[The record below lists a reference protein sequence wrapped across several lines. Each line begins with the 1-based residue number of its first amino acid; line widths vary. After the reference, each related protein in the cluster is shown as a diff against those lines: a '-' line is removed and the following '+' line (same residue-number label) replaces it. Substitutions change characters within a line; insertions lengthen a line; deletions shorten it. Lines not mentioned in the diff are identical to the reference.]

1 MKDIMSGRGA
11 FTHRKMSNLSG
22 GGDDDINESIWTTA
36 RINKLLEEIDNG
48 KDIKGLHNSPF
59 KDNDINLKRANLPF
73 EYTPEEWDELKKCK
87 HDLLYFAW
95 NYCMIQTDKG
105 VQLVKDGGG
114 LRDFQEGILNSFKK
128 NKYNILMASR
138 QTGKC
143 LSMLSRVNVIDQL
156 TRKQLTLPIFKIYF
170 ESIKET
176 RKLKTIEKL
185 KYFLYTLIDNVDKN
199 NYNNES
205 ISISY

>member
-1 MKDIMSGRGA
+1 MKDIISGRGA
-11 FTHRKMSNLSG
+11 FTHRKMSGLS
-22 GGDDDINESIWTTA
+22 GGDDDINSSVWTTV

-48 KDIKGLHNSPF
+48 MDVKGLHNSPF

-87 HDLLYFAW
+87 HDLLYFAY
-95 NYCMIQTDKG
+95 NYCMIQTDQG

-143 LSMLSRVNVIDQL
+143 LSMLSKVKVIDINTNNQL
-156 TRKQLTLPIFKIYF
+156 ELPLFEIYF

-176 RKLKTIEKL
+176 RKLTNIEKL
-185 KYFLYTLIDNVDKN
+185 KYFLYKLI
-199 NYNNES
+199 
-205 ISISY
+205 

>member
-11 FTHRKMSNLSG
+11 FTHRKMSGLS
-22 GGDDDINESIWTTA
+22 GGDDDINSSVWTTV

-48 KDIKGLHNSPF
+48 MDVKGLHNSPF

-87 HDLLYFAW
+87 HDLLYFAY
-95 NYCMIQTDKG
+95 NYCMIQTDQG

-143 LSMLSRVNVIDQL
+143 LSMLSKVKVIDIKTNNQL
-156 TRKQLTLPIFKIYF
+156 ELPLFEIYF

-176 RKLKTIEKL
+176 RKLTNIEKL
-185 KYFLYTLIDNVDKN
+185 KYFLYKLI
-199 NYNNES
+199 
-205 ISISY
+205 